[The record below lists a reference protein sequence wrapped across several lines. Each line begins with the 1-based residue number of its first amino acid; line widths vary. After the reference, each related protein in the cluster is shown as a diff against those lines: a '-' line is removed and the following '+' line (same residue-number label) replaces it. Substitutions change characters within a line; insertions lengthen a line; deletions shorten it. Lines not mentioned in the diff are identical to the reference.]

1 MTIRIAMWSGP
12 RNLSTAMMRS
22 FGARGDCT
30 CVDEPFY
37 AAYLCA
43 TGLDHPMRDAVIATQ
58 PNDWM
63 DALADLMAPVSTPIQ
78 YQKHMVQHMLPGMAT
93 DWLDGLTNVFLIREP
108 ERVVASF
115 SAKRGLPDA
124 GELGFRRQRELF
136 EELAARGKRPVVIDS
151 ADIRRAPEPALRALC
166 DAIGIGFSARMLG
179 WEPGAKPEDG
189 VWGAHWYDAV
199 VSSTGF
205 AGAEGPLPELRGE
218 LADLARSLRADYE
231 AVAAHR
237 LVIRATESRIR
248 PDVPFRR

>member
-1 MTIRIAMWSGP
+1 MTLRIAMWSGP

-43 TGLDHPMRDAVIATQ
+43 TGLDHPMGDAVIASQ

-63 DALADLMAPVSTPIQ
+63 DALTDLMAPVTTPIQ
-78 YQKHMVQHMLPGMAT
+78 YQKHMVQHMLPGMHT

-124 GELGFRRQRELF
+124 DELGFRRQRELY
-136 EELAARGKRPVVIDS
+136 EDLTARGLRPVVIDS

-166 DAIGIGFSARMLG
+166 QAIGIAFTPRMLG
-179 WEPGAKPEDG
+179 WTPGAKPEDG

-199 VSSTGF
+199 NNSTGF
-205 AGAEGPLPELRGE
+205 AGAEGALPVLEGP
-218 LADLARSLRADYE
+218 LADLAEGLGPDYQ

-237 LVIRATESRIR
+237 LAI
-248 PDVPFRR
+248 

>member
-37 AAYLCA
+37 AHYLAA
-43 TGLDHPMRDAVIATQ
+43 TGLDHPMRDQVMASQ
-58 PNDWM
+58 PQDWGAAR
-63 DALADLMAPVSTPIQ
+63 DALMGPVDTPIQ
-78 YQKHMVQHMLPGMAT
+78 YQKHMVQHMLPGMET
-93 DWLDGLTNVFLIREP
+93 DWLDGLVNVFLIREP

-124 GELGFRRQRELF
+124 DELGFRRQRELF
-136 EELAARGKRPVVIDS
+136 DDLAARGLHPVVIDS

-166 DAIGIGFSARMLG
+166 AAIGIGFTDRMLR
-179 WEPGAKPEDG
+179 WQPGARPEDG

-199 VSSTGF
+199 NNSTGF
-205 AGAEGPLPELRGE
+205 AGAEGPLPVLEGE
-218 LADLARSLRADYE
+218 LAQLTRALRADYE
-231 AVAAHR
+231 AVAAHK
-237 LVIRATESRIR
+237 LLI
-248 PDVPFRR
+248 